1 MRLRLCLCCLAA
13 VSLLGGCAAIGP
25 SRVERDRIEYNAS
38 ITESW
43 KRQILLNVVK
53 IRYVEPIF
61 FLDVGEIVSSYSME
75 TGGTVGASR
84 TAYDLSGTS
93 DSSLFSLEGTA
104 TYTDRPTVTYRP
116 LTGEAFFRG
125 IMSPVPMQNV
135 LASIESG
142 ASAQFV
148 LNLGLRSI
156 NGYRN
161 EALTAK
167 GFRAADPEFDRIV
180 RLLTDLQNLNA
191 LHIVREPRLGK
202 DSPPRLRL
210 KLSARK
216 EDGEVR
222 ALRRELQGL
231 LGLDN
236 GMDSYRIGFGSTVIH
251 ENTVMLQT
259 YSLAQ
264 MLASIAGR
272 MEVPEDDVKT
282 GKTVPGRRITDKGLF
297 DQLMVHC
304 GAARPPEAFVAIE
317 YRGNWFWVDDRD
329 LVTKRVFSFIML
341 AVTLMDKGGPD
352 TQLQLTVP
360 TQ

>member
-1 MRLRLCLCCLAA
+1 MRLRFCLCCLAA
-13 VSLLGGCAAIGP
+13 LSLLGGCAAIGP
-25 SRVERDRIEYNAS
+25 PRVERDRIEYNTS

-75 TGGTVGASR
+75 TGGTIGASR

-93 DSSLFSLEGTA
+93 DSSLLEFEGA
-104 TYTDRPTVTYRP
+104 AKYTDRPTVTYRP
-116 LTGEAFFRG
+116 LTGNAFFRG
-125 IMSPVPMQNV
+125 IMSPVPMQNI

-142 ASAQFV
+142 ASARFV

-156 NGYRN
+156 NGFRN
-161 EALTAK
+161 ESLTAK

-180 RLLTDLQNLNA
+180 ELLAALQDLNA
-191 LHIVREPRLGK
+191 LHIVREPRRDDGPL
-202 DSPPRLRL
+202 PHLCL
-210 KLSARK
+210 NLSARREEGK
-216 EDGEVR
+216 VR
-222 ALRRELQGL
+222 ALRSELQGL
-231 LGLDN
+231 LGLDG
-236 GMDSYRIGFGSTVIH
+236 GMDEYRIGFGSTVIN
-251 ENTVMLQT
+251 ENTIVLQT

-272 MEVPEDDVKT
+272 MEVPEADVADRKA
-282 GKTVPGRRITDKGLF
+282 VPGRRITNKGLF
-297 DQLMVHC
+297 DQMMVHSSENK
-304 GAARPPEAFVAIE
+304 PPDAFASVQ
-317 YRGNWFWVDDRD
+317 YRGHWFWVDDRD

-341 AVTLMDKGGPD
+341 AVTLMDKGGQD